1 MKRLLPFAVALLI
14 APLFPTSLAWA
25 KQNPQ
30 VPLDFPELAK
40 KAVDTVNVTLPKS
53 LLGLAASIIPSDDP
67 DAAKIKKLLSNLQ
80 GIFVRSY
87 EFDKEGDFSP
97 RDLDPIRKIITGT
110 GWNCLISVHSK
121 KNNEDTDV
129 CLRQDGEKI
138 LGLAVVSTA
147 PKKFTIVNVLGAIS
161 PEDLALLREF
171 GVPDIDSSSKPPKDK
186 FKAKDKDKDKNE
198 EPQN

>member
-1 MKRLLPFAVALLI
+1 MKRLFSFSAVLLL
-14 APLFPTSLAWA
+14 APLFLSSVAWA

-40 KAVDTVNVTLPKS
+40 KAIDTVNVSLPKS
-53 LLGLAASIIPSDDP
+53 LLGLAASVIPSDDP

-121 KNNEDTDV
+121 KNSEDTDV

-138 LGLAVVSTA
+138 LGLAVVSTE
-147 PKKFTIVNVLGAIS
+147 PKKFTIVNVLGSIS

-171 GVPDIDSSSKPPKDK
+171 GVPDVDSSSKPPKDK
-186 FKAKDKDKDKNE
+186 AKAKDKDKDE
-198 EPQN
+198 EPEN

>member
-1 MKRLLPFAVALLI
+1 MKRIFSSVAVMLLLVPAV
-14 APLFPTSLAWA
+14 WA

-40 KAVDTVNVTLPKS
+40 KAVDTVNVSLPKS
-53 LLGLAASIIPSDDP
+53 LLQLAARFIPEDDP
-67 DAAKIKKLLSNLQ
+67 DSAKIKKLVANLQ

-87 EFDKEGDFSP
+87 EFDKDGDFSP
-97 RDLDPIRKIITGT
+97 RDLDPIRKIITGA

-121 KNNEDTDV
+121 KNNQDTDV

-138 LGLAVVSTA
+138 LGLAVVSTEA
-147 PKKFTIVNVLGAIS
+147 KKFTIVNILGSIS

-171 GVPDIDSSSKPPKDK
+171 GVPDVTTSKPPKSK
-186 FKAKDKDKDKNE
+186 EKDKDKDKDKDQEN
-198 EPQN
+198 